1 MEFRKQ
7 RKWVES
13 SRNGYHGLFFTFS
26 TSSITELKKR
36 LDKITSKKRVH
47 VLPCGSYDELIIA
60 TDESPVFPDKSVS
73 YEIVRKER
81 QISAIYIAFFDLS
94 NLSNE
99 TNLTGTL
106 VALGQLSKGYPN
118 SDKDIARGTK
128 ELYRAMNAIDP
139 ICTPDG
145 IAVLRET
152 LESQYSIS
160 SEATKAPGLTKEAK
174 IAIGIGVTTILAV
187 GVAYVV
193 SSKYGAED
201 DEDDGIASTI
211 GDSVSNAIDSI
222 SNSLLDSDTSPASID
237 RVYVE
242 SPDDGIV
249 RKSARQL
256 GRMVGMSDREVNLA
270 LKDLGYL
277 TGQPGNWQLTNKG
290 AQYAILR
297 HEDNGY
303 GGYAYRGWEWPMW
316 DSSIAFELGDPIKH
330 LEEVNRNRIS
340 VGLGPIDSL

>member
-13 SRNGYHGLFFTFS
+13 SRNGYRNLFFAFS
-26 TSSITELKKR
+26 TSSTAELKKR
-36 LDKITSKKRVH
+36 LNKITNKKHIR
-47 VLPCGSYDELIIA
+47 VLPGESYDELIIA
-60 TDESPVFPDKSVS
+60 TDESPIFPDESVS
-73 YEIVRKER
+73 YEIIRKER
-81 QISAIYIAFFDLS
+81 QISAVYAAFFDLS
-94 NLSNE
+94 SLSND

-106 VALGQLSKGYPN
+106 VALGQLSKGYSN
-118 SDKDIARGTK
+118 SDKDVARGTK

-139 ICTPDG
+139 LCTPDG
-145 IAVLRET
+145 IAVLRDT

-174 IAIGIGVTTILAV
+174 IAIGIGVTILAV

-201 DEDDGIASTI
+201 DEEDGVVGSIE
-211 GDSVSNAIDSI
+211 DSVASAIDSV

-237 RVYVE
+237 RIYVE
-242 SPDDGIV
+242 SPDDGVV

-290 AQYAILR
+290 ARYAILR

-340 VGLGPIDSL
+340 VGLDPIDSL